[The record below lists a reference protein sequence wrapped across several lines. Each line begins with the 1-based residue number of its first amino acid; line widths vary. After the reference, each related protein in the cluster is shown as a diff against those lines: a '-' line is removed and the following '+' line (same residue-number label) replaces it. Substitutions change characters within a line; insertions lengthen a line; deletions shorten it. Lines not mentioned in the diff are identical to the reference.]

1 MTTRNT
7 IGALVTAITIGTI
20 NPSKAEELSVGGVV
34 ETLGGYSTM
43 GEPVGTIDAIGKV
56 SVGEHLQ
63 FFGRYRATG
72 QWNEEDGFSSSEFS
86 VENIR
91 FPNLAYGIG
100 VVLER
105 QQSGIWID
113 HRIGLQHAWQGN
125 NLSTYVLGTVGETF
139 VEGVVVARY
148 QQEFKDITI
157 FAQVEAVADVSYK
170 EGLLFTTERP
180 RLGVQKDVYSIALAA
195 DVVET
200 KTEAYATLGL
210 AAAVQF

>member
-1 MTTRNT
+1 MTTKNT
-7 IGALVTAITIGTI
+7 IGALVTAIAVGTI
-20 NPSKAEELSVGGVV
+20 NPSKAEELSISGVV
-34 ETLGGYSTM
+34 ETLGRYSTM
-43 GEPVGTIDAIGKV
+43 AEPVGTVDTIGKIN
-56 SVGEHLQ
+56 VGKHLQ

-72 QWNEEDGFSSSEFS
+72 QWNEEGFSASEFS

-91 FPNLAYGIG
+91 FPSLAYGVGI
-100 VVLER
+100 VLER
-105 QQSGIWID
+105 QQSGTWID
-113 HRIGLQHAWQGN
+113 HRLGVQHAWQGN